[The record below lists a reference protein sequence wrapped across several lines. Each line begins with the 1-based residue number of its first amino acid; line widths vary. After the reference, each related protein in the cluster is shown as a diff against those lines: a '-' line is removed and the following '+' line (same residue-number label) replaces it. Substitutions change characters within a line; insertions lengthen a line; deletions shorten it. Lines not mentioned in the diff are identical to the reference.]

1 MFFFR
6 GREAESYGC
15 FAGEAS
21 CQTQR
26 FTAVAGDLQSCAS
39 GHGESE
45 TYFSE
50 GEREKM
56 ISISLNQWPVS
67 VLKMAWSSVEP
78 VDVEL
83 VVLRQTK
90 QTGFP
95 SDAVVRP
102 ELTWQGEI

>member
-21 CQTQR
+21 CQTQC

-50 GEREKM
+50 RERGEKNDLNSQ
-56 ISISLNQWPVS
+56 SISLNQWPVS
-67 VLKMAWSSVEP
+67 VLKIA
-78 VDVEL
+78 
-83 VVLRQTK
+83 
-90 QTGFP
+90 
-95 SDAVVRP
+95 
-102 ELTWQGEI
+102 